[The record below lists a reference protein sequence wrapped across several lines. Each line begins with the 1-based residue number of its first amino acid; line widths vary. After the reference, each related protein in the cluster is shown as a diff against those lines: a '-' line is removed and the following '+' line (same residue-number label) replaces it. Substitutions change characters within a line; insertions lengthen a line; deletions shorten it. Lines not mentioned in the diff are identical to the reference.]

1 MATLTALSALV
12 AESEGGHG
20 FTRPLPMP
28 PEVFGIIAI
37 VVGVLL
43 LVITFFWRH
52 SAPVPIDAE
61 GHDEHGHAGHGHG
74 AHGEQGHQPGGH
86 H

>member
-1 MATLTALSALV
+1 MAMLTALSALV
-12 AESEGGHG
+12 AEGEGGHG

-43 LVITFFWRH
+43 LVTTFFWRH

-61 GHDEHGHAGHGHG
+61 GHGGHG
-74 AHGEQGHQPGGH
+74 AHDEHGAHGGHGHQHGGH